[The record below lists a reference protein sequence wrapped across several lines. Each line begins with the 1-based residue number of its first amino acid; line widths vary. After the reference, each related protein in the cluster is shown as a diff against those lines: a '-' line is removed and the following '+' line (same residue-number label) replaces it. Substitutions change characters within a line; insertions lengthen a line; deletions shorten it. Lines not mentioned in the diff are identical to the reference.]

1 MARKNLVV
9 LGSTGSIGTQTL
21 EVAGHHHDRIAVV
34 GLSANRQ
41 IDALAVQIRR
51 FQPKTVAVGTEEAAA
66 TLRSQ
71 LSSDIMPEILIGFD
85 GLVELAQLPE
95 ADLVL
100 VATVGAI
107 GMVPTIAALKAG
119 KSVALA
125 NKEALVMGGDLVMSE
140 AGGVGP
146 RLIPVDSEHSAIFQC
161 IGQHPSHEISQIL
174 LTGSGGPFRSWSDEQ
189 LRSATVSQALNHP
202 NWSMGNKITIDSAT
216 LMNKGLELIEAMHLF
231 GLPADRIRV
240 VVHPQSIVH
249 SLVEF
254 QDRSVL
260 AQLGLPDMRLPIQ
273 YSLSYPERW
282 GAAFPCLD
290 LFATASLT
298 FEEPD
303 LKRFPCLR
311 LAYEAARVGGTV
323 PALLSVCNEEA
334 VHAFLEERIGFS
346 QIPYVIEKVLDR
358 FPVEA
363 VESVEQL
370 LELEGHVRIQARQ
383 DINLLS

>member
-1 MARKNLVV
+1 
-9 LGSTGSIGTQTL
+9 
-21 EVAGHHHDRIAVV
+21 
-34 GLSANRQ
+34 
-41 IDALAVQIRR
+41 
-51 FQPKTVAVGTEEAAA
+51 
-66 TLRSQ
+66 
-71 LSSDIMPEILIGFD
+71 
-85 GLVELAQLPE
+85 LAQLSE

-125 NKEALVMGGDLVMSE
+125 NKEALVMGGDLVMKE
-140 AGGVGP
+140 AGSVGP

-161 IGQHPSHEISQIL
+161 IGQHPTHEVSRIL
-174 LTGSGGPFRSWSDEQ
+174 LTGSGGPFRKWSDQ
-189 LRSATVSQALNHP
+189 DLQTVTVAQALNHP

-260 AQLGLPDMRLPIQ
+260 AQMGLPDMRLPIQ

-282 GAAFPCLD
+282 GAEYPCLD
-290 LFATASLT
+290 LFAAASLT

-303 LKRFPCLR
+303 LERFPCLR
-311 LAYEAARVGGTV
+311 LAYEAARTGGTM
-323 PALLSVCNEEA
+323 PAQLSVCNEEA
-334 VHAFLEERIGFS
+334 VHAFLKERIGFCD
-346 QIPYVIEKVLDR
+346 IARIIETVLER
-358 FPVEA
+358 LSVEES
-363 VESVEQL
+363 ESVEQL
-370 LELEGHVRIQARQ
+370 LDLEQLVRAQAREE
-383 DINLLS
+383 IERFS